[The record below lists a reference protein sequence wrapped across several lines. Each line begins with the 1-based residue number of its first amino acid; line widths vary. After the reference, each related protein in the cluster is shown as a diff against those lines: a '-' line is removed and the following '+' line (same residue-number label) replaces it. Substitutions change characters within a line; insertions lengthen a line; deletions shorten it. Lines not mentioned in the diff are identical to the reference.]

1 MKLTRRGEIVFAT
14 LLAITG
20 LVVLSVI
27 LHLATHIHFVD
38 TSFCYGTFIE
48 CFGGGEFNER

>member
-1 MKLTRRGEIVFAT
+1 MKLTRRGEIVFGA

-38 TSFCYGTFIE
+38 TNFCYGTFIE
-48 CFGGGEFNER
+48 CFGE